1 MQKKR
6 EKVQRSVKAELT
18 SQQYQVSRNRG
29 DSEGRGRGRAGR
41 KEGKEGRKK
50 GGRGRMERGRDGG
63 KEGRREWRKEGER
76 EGTEGVRNG
85 MRERRG
91 GKEGGREGGK
101 EGGRKGGEGR
111 KGNDRSG
118 EVGRGR
124 VLAIYVHD
132 TYCTFLQ
139 SYNVTML
146 HKMRSNTD
154 VLLGKRALVS

>member
-1 MQKKR
+1 
-6 EKVQRSVKAELT
+6 
-18 SQQYQVSRNRG
+18 
-29 DSEGRGRGRAGR
+29 
-41 KEGKEGRKK
+41 
-50 GGRGRMERGRDGG
+50 MERGRDGG
-63 KEGRREWRKEGER
+63 KEGRREWRRERGGEGA
-76 EGTEGVRNG
+76 EGVKNG

-91 GKEGGREGGK
+91 GKEGGR

-118 EVGRGR
+118 ELGRGR